1 VSLSKEKSYEVLK
14 PTVLYICHSN
24 TSFTKIDTLILSK
37 KFNVLLFEFHI
48 KAAYSIPW
56 LWIKQK
62 IFLLKHIQKSSLVFC
77 MFAGYHS
84 LIPVIFARM
93 FNKPCIIVAGGI
105 DAVSFPSVNY
115 GNFNKFLLSK
125 FTAWSF
131 KWCSHIAPISDYLVD
146 SEYTYQDNDFKR
158 QGFLYHV
165 KELKTPYTVVYNG
178 FETKHWFSE
187 NETRTR
193 NSFLTIA
200 ANLESESRRKIKGID
215 MVLEAAKL
223 FPEHH
228 FTIIGSKSE
237 HSNFVVPS
245 NVTIIPFVPHH
256 ELRAIYCKHD
266 FYLQLSMSEG
276 FGNTLAEAMLCGCI
290 PIGANAGA
298 IPYIINKNGFILKRK
313 DTNELKSVFLQAM
326 NSDEKE
332 ALRKLARQSILD
344 RFSIEKRGEALY
356 KIINTLVAS

>member
-1 VSLSKEKSYEVLK
+1 MLLAKEKSYEVLK
-14 PTVLYICHSN
+14 PTVLYICHST
-24 TSFTKIDTLILSK
+24 TSFTKIDTLILSQ
-37 KFNVLLFEFHI
+37 KFNVIVFEFHI
-48 KAAYSIPW
+48 KGALSMPL

-62 IFLLKHIQKSSLVFC
+62 LFLWKHVKKSSLVFC

-84 LIPVIFARM
+84 IIPVVFAGL

-125 FTAWSF
+125 FTALSF
-131 KWCSHIAPISDYLVD
+131 KWCSHVAPISDYLVD
-146 SEYTYQDNDFKR
+146 SAYTYQDNDFKR

-165 KELKTPYTVVYNG
+165 KQLKTPYTVVYNG
-178 FETKHWFSE
+178 FETKHWYDN
-187 NETRTR
+187 NEDRIK

-215 MVLEAAKL
+215 MVIEAAKL
-223 FPEHH
+223 FPECT
-228 FTIIGSKSE
+228 FTIIGSNSKE
-237 HSNFVVPS
+237 SNFEVPL
-245 NVTIIPFVPHH
+245 NVNIITFLPHH
-256 ELRAIYCKHD
+256 ELRSIYCKHD

-298 IPYIINKNGFILKRK
+298 IPFIIGENGFILKRK
-313 DTNELKSVFLQAM
+313 DNIELKSVFLQAM
-326 NSDEKE
+326 NSNTKAEMRMQ
-332 ALRKLARQSILD
+332 ARKSILD

-356 KIINTLVAS
+356 KIINTLVK

>member
-1 VSLSKEKSYEVLK
+1 MKKK
-14 PTVLYICHSN
+14 ALYICHST

-37 KFNVLLFEFHI
+37 KFDVIIFEFHI
-48 KAAYSIPW
+48 KGALSMPL

-62 IFLLKHIQKSSLVFC
+62 LFLWKHIKESSLVFC

-84 LIPVIFARM
+84 IIPVVFARLY
-93 FNKPCIIVAGGI
+93 NKPCIIISGGI

-125 FTAWSF
+125 FTALSF

-146 SEYTYQDNDFKR
+146 SAYTYQDNDFKR
-158 QGFLYHV
+158 QGFLFHV
-165 KELKTPYTVVYNG
+165 KQLKTPYTVVYNG
-178 FETKHWFSE
+178 FETKHWYDE
-187 NETRTR
+187 KEGRIK

-215 MVLEAAKL
+215 MVIEAARL
-223 FPEHH
+223 FPEYT
-228 FTIIGSKSE
+228 FTIIGSSNQN
-237 HSNFVVPS
+237 SNFEVPA

-256 ELRAIYCKHD
+256 ELRSIYCKHD
-266 FYLQLSMSEG
+266 YYLQLSMSEG

-298 IPYIINKNGFILKRK
+298 IPFIIGDHGFILKRK
-313 DTNELKSVFLQAM
+313 DILELKSVFLQAM
-326 NSDEKE
+326 NSDQKDK
-332 ALRKLARQSILD
+332 LRTQARQSILD
-344 RFSIEKRGEALY
+344 RFSIEKREEALY
-356 KIINTLVAS
+356 KIINTLVI

>member
-1 VSLSKEKSYEVLK
+1 VSLAKEKSYEVLK
-14 PTVLYICHSN
+14 PTVLYICHST

-37 KFNVLLFEFHI
+37 KFNVIIFEFRIKGALSMPLLWLKQKVFLWKHI
-48 KAAYSIPW
+48 K
-56 LWIKQK
+56 
-62 IFLLKHIQKSSLVFC
+62 KSSLVFC

-84 LIPVIFARM
+84 IIPVIFARL

-125 FTAWSF
+125 FTALSF
-131 KWCSHIAPISDYLVD
+131 KWCSHIAPISDYLVN
-146 SEYTYQDNDFKR
+146 SSYTYQDNDFKR
-158 QGFLYHV
+158 QGFLFHV
-165 KELKTPYTVVYNG
+165 KKLETPYTVVYNG
-178 FETKHWFSE
+178 FETKHWYAK
-187 NETRTR
+187 NELRVK

-215 MVLEAAKL
+215 MVIEAAKL
-223 FPEHH
+223 FPEHI
-228 FTIIGSKSE
+228 FTIIGSNNQ
-237 HSNFVVPS
+237 HSNFEVPA
-245 NVTIIPFVPHH
+245 NVIIIPFVAHH
-256 ELRAIYCKHD
+256 ELRSIYCKHD

-298 IPYIINKNGFILKRK
+298 IPFIIGDHGFILKRK
-313 DTNELKSVFLQAM
+313 DKDELKSVFLHAM
-326 NSDEKE
+326 DSNKKE
-332 ALRKLARQSILD
+332 EIRMLARQSIIE

-356 KIINTLVAS
+356 KIINTLVK

>member
-1 VSLSKEKSYEVLK
+1 MSLAKEKSYEVLK
-14 PTVLYICHSN
+14 PTVLYVCHSI
-24 TSFTKIDTLILSK
+24 TSFTKIDTLILGN
-37 KFNVLLFEFHI
+37 KFKIIIFEFHI
-48 KAAYSIPW
+48 KGALSIPL

-62 IFLLKHIQKSSLVFC
+62 IFLWKNIKNSSMVFC
-77 MFAGYHS
+77 MFAGYHT

-125 FTAWSF
+125 FTAWTF
-131 KWCSHIAPISDYLVD
+131 RWCSHIAPISDYLVN
-146 SEYTYQDNDFKR
+146 SEYNYQDDDFKR
-158 QGFLYHV
+158 QGFLFHV
-165 KELKTPYTVVYNG
+165 KNLKTPYTVVYNG

-187 NETRTR
+187 NEVRLK

-223 FPEHH
+223 FPEHN

-237 HSNFVVPS
+237 HSNFEIPT
-245 NVTIIPFVPHH
+245 NVKIIPFVPHH

-266 FYLQLSMSEG
+266 YYLQLSMSEG

-290 PIGANAGA
+290 PIGSNAGA
-298 IPYIINKNGFILKRK
+298 IPYIIGKNGFILKRK
-313 DTNELKSVFLQAM
+313 DSNELKSVFLQAM
-326 NSDEKE
+326 NSNQKE
-332 ALRKLARQSILD
+332 VLRELARQSILE

-356 KIINTLVAS
+356 KIINTLVKS

>member
-1 VSLSKEKSYEVLK
+1 MEK
-14 PTVLYICHSN
+14 TALYFCHSI

-37 KFNVLLFEFHI
+37 KFNVLTFDFRI
-48 KAAYSIPW
+48 KGAMSVPF

-62 IFLLKHIQKSSLVFC
+62 IFLFQNIQKSSLVFC
-77 MFAGYHS
+77 MFARYHNI
-84 LIPVIFARM
+84 IPVIFAKI
-93 FNKPCIIVAGGI
+93 FNKPCIIVVGGI

-125 FTAWSF
+125 FTALSF
-131 KWCSHIAPISDYLVD
+131 KWCSHIAPISGYLVD

-158 QGFLYHV
+158 QGFLFHV
-165 KELKTPYTVVYNG
+165 KNLKTPYTVVYNG
-178 FETKHWFSE
+178 FETKHWYDDHE
-187 NETRTR
+187 DRIK

-215 MVLEAAKL
+215 MVIEAARL
-223 FPEHH
+223 FPEHT
-228 FTIIGSKSE
+228 FTIIGSNNQQ
-237 HSNFVVPS
+237 SNFEVPA

-256 ELRAIYCKHD
+256 ELRSIYCKHD

-298 IPYIINKNGFILKRK
+298 IPYIIDKNGFILKRK
-313 DTNELKSVFLQAM
+313 EINELKSVFLQAM
-326 NSDEKE
+326 NSTEKE
-332 ALRKLARQSILD
+332 ELRKLARQSILD

>member
-1 VSLSKEKSYEVLK
+1 VSLAKEKSYEVLK

-48 KAAYSIPW
+48 KGAFSIPW

-125 FTAWSF
+125 FTARSF

-146 SEYTYQDNDFKR
+146 SAYTYQDNDFKR
-158 QGFLYHV
+158 QGFLFHV
-165 KELKTPYTVVYNG
+165 KQLKTPYTVVHNG
-178 FETKHWFSE
+178 FETKHWYDS
-187 NETRTR
+187 NDGRIK

-215 MVLEAAKL
+215 MVIEAARL
-223 FPEHH
+223 FPEHT
-228 FTIIGSKSE
+228 FTIIGSNNQQ
-237 HSNFVVPS
+237 SNFEVPA
-245 NVTIIPFVPHH
+245 NVYIIPFVPHH
-256 ELRAIYCKHD
+256 ELRSIYCKHD

-298 IPYIINKNGFILKRK
+298 IPFIIGNNGFILKRK
-313 DTNELKSVFLQAM
+313 DLNELKSVFLHAM
-326 NSDEKE
+326 DSNKKE
-332 ALRKLARQSILD
+332 EIRMHARQSILD